1 MKKRILIYA
10 FLLLLGVPVHAQLMP
25 YDSVATAFPADS
37 ARVVADSLIRYA
49 MQFKGRPY
57 KLGAVGPKQFDCSS
71 FVRYVYAGVGIEVPR
86 YTWTQ
91 IKAGREIRR
100 IMDLQRGDLVF
111 FGKKRG
117 VREIGHIGI
126 VVDVDLAHSDFT
138 FIHCGTTAGVTT
150 VRYSSPYFLM
160 RYMTA
165 RRILPDQPDTR
176 FGNLENF
183 H

>member
-1 MKKRILIYA
+1 MKLKCLLYA
-10 FLLLLGVPVHAQLMP
+10 FLFLLVVPAHAQLMP
-25 YDSVATAFPADS
+25 FDSVATAFPADS
-37 ARVVADSLIRYA
+37 ARVVADSLIHYAQRYT
-49 MQFKGRPY
+49 GTRY
-57 KLGAVGPKQFDCSS
+57 RLGAVGPKEFDCSS
-71 FVRYVYAGVGIEVPR
+71 FVRHVYAGVGIEVPR

-117 VREIGHIGI
+117 VRDIGHIGI

-165 RRILPDQPDTR
+165 RRILPDLPGKR
-176 FGNLENF
+176 
-183 H
+183 